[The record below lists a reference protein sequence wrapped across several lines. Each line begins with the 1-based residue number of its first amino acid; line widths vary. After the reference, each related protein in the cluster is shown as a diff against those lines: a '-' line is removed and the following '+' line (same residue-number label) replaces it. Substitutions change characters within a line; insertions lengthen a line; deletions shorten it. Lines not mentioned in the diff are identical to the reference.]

1 MLAYIGNNEL
11 VNTNDVISVYIQ
23 LNNDEWNIILN
34 KRDSRN
40 VITPTV
46 LASFDNEEKAVCELK
61 RLREKLRDAGCLIDI
76 SI

>member
-40 VITPTV
+40 VITPNCV
-46 LASFDNEEKAVCELK
+46 SFF
-61 RLREKLRDAGCLIDI
+61 
-76 SI
+76 